1 MRLPLNNRTRVGLA
15 VIALTAVAINH
26 HEVQA
31 KAGRRQPNIL
41 FLFSDDQRPDTIS
54 ACGNP
59 YIKTPNLDRLVQQ
72 GFSFPHAYCM
82 GSTQGA
88 VCLPSRA
95 MLNSGRTLYRVPGN
109 LEGVKILP
117 EVLRET
123 GYTTFG
129 TGKWHNERESFAR
142 GFSKGISI
150 FFGGMWNHLKVP
162 LVDLKPDGT
171 YTEKRTGDK
180 FSSEIF
186 ADAAIDFLKN
196 HPKDKPFYAY
206 VAFTAPHDP
215 RMPPQEYLDM
225 YYAAKPPLPKNFM
238 PQHPFDNGWM
248 TGRDESLAPWPRT
261 PEIIRD
267 QLAEYYGMI
276 SHMDAQ
282 IGRVL
287 AALKETGQ
295 AEDTII
301 IFSSDQGLAMGGH
314 GLLGKQ
320 NLYEQSMG
328 MPLVF
333 CGEGI
338 PRGKSSDALVY
349 LYDVFP
355 TICNLAGAPVPE
367 KVEGKSLIP
376 IWQGKQ
382 ASIRDSLFTT
392 YENGQRA
399 VRDARWKL
407 IRYPQINKTQL
418 FDLQNDPY
426 EMSNL
431 ADRLEQDARVKK
443 MMALLEQ
450 WQKQTDDKQPLTSA
464 QPKSEKIDLTGRQRK
479 PDEQQPEWIVRKYF
493 GNK

>member
-1 MRLPLNNRTRVGLA
+1 MRIRLENG
-15 VIALTAVAINH
+15 ICFALVMIVLTTPAISAPEGQNGP
-26 HEVQA
+26 VQ
-31 KAGRRQPNIL
+31 RPPNIL
-41 FLFSDDQRPDTIS
+41 FLFSDDQRPDTIGAWS
-54 ACGNP
+54 NP
-59 YIKTPNLDRLVQQ
+59 NIKTPNLDRLVRQ
-72 GFSFPHAYCM
+72 GFSFGHAYCM

-109 LEGVKILP
+109 LKGVKILP
-117 EVLRET
+117 EVLRES

-142 GFSKGISI
+142 GFAEGTSI

-171 YTEKRTGDK
+171 YTERRVGDR

-186 ADAAIDFLKN
+186 ADAAIDFIKH

-215 RMPPQEYLDM
+215 RMPPKEYLDM
-225 YYAAKPPLPKNFM
+225 YYAARPPLPRNFM

-261 PEIIRD
+261 PEIISD

-282 IGRVL
+282 IGRIMT
-287 AALKETGQ
+287 ALKDSGQ
-295 AEDTII
+295 EENTII
-301 IFSSDQGLAMGGH
+301 VFSSDQGLAMGGH

-328 MPLVF
+328 MPLIF
-333 CGEGI
+333 CGKGI
-338 PRGKSSDALVY
+338 PRDKSSDALIY
-349 LYDVFP
+349 LYDVYP
-355 TICNLAGAPVPE
+355 TLCSLAGASLPDQ
-367 KVEGKSLIP
+367 VEGKSLVP

-382 ASIRDSLFTT
+382 TAVRDSLFTT
-392 YENGQRA
+392 FENGQRA
-399 VRDARWKL
+399 VRDSQWKL

-418 FDLQNDPY
+418 FDLRNDPY
-426 EMSNL
+426 EMNDL
-431 ADRLEQDARVKK
+431 AEKTEHATRIEK

-450 WQKQTDDKQPLTSA
+450 WQKQTGDTQPLTST
-464 QPKSEKIDLTGRQRK
+464 QPKPERIDLTGRERK
-479 PDEQQPEWIVRKYF
+479 PDAQQPEWIVRKYF
-493 GNK
+493 GRE